1 MGAKAEWRVFA
12 AIGALLV
19 AITFTDISPKGP
31 WDDATFTSGAFG
43 LAGMVFL
50 YLAWFRLTFGIKG
63 VVPTLNLWKDPEAT
77 STIVILTGLVI
88 LGISY
93 AIGRID
99 FFPEPAG
106 LVLSLVGL
114 LVTTNG
120 LYVWLSTAG
129 PLSGDE
135 EE

>member
-1 MGAKAEWRVFA
+1 MGQKAEWRIFA
-12 AIGALLV
+12 AAGIILV
-19 AITFTDISPKGP
+19 GLTFTDISPKGP
-31 WDDATFTSGAFG
+31 WEDSTFTSGALG
-43 LAGMVFL
+43 LAGMILL
-50 YLAWFRLTFGIKG
+50 YLAWFRVTFEKPG
-63 VVPTLNLWKDPEAT
+63 VVPTLDLWKDPA
-77 STIVILTGLVI
+77 SSKLVITTGLVI
-88 LGISY
+88 LGIAY

-106 LVLSLVGL
+106 LVMSLVGL

-129 PLSGDE
+129 PLSTE

>member
-1 MGAKAEWRVFA
+1 MGQKAEWRIFA
-12 AIGALLV
+12 AAGIILV
-19 AITFTDISPKGP
+19 GLTFTDISPKGP
-31 WDDATFTSGAFG
+31 WEDSTFTSGALG
-43 LAGMVFL
+43 LAGMILL
-50 YLAWFRLTFGIKG
+50 YLALFRVTFEKPG
-63 VVPTLNLWKDPEAT
+63 VVPTLDLWKDPE
-77 STIVILTGLVI
+77 SSSKLVITTGLVI
-88 LGISY
+88 LGIAY

-106 LVLSLVGL
+106 LVMSLVGL

-129 PLSGDE
+129 PLSTE

>member
-1 MGAKAEWRVFA
+1 M
-12 AIGALLV
+12 IL
-19 AITFTDISPKGP
+19 
-31 WDDATFTSGAFG
+31 
-43 LAGMVFL
+43 L
-50 YLAWFRLTFGIKG
+50 YLAWFRVTFEKPG
-63 VVPTLNLWKDPEAT
+63 VVPTLDLWKDPE
-77 STIVILTGLVI
+77 SSSKLVITTGLVI
-88 LGISY
+88 LGIAY

-106 LVLSLVGL
+106 LVMSLVGL

-129 PLSGDE
+129 PLSTE